1 MREPGQRHREVLV
14 RRKGPSCVG
23 ESPADLPVIQPTSF
37 PLRVN
42 LKAAKTFY
50 SRIISAACGRGD

>member
-14 RRKGPSCVG
+14 RKGPSCVG
-23 ESPADLPVIQPTSF
+23 KARRLAGHPAKSF

-50 SRIISAACGRGD
+50 SRYHFRCLRTR